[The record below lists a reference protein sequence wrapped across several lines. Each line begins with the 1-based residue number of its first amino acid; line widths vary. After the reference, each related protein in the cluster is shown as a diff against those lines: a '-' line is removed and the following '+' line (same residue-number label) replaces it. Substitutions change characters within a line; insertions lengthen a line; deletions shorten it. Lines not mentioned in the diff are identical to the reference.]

1 MYTVQQVC
9 VRVYDGGTHLD
20 PPWVVA
26 EVVLLVVVV
35 VALEEGGPCLA
46 TSWGSQDWEEDL
58 LHRKKQAHK
67 INTHQ
72 CTIHVYWNA

>member
-1 MYTVQQVC
+1 MCKSVL
-9 VRVYDGGTHLD
+9 YDGGTHLD

-26 EVVLLVVVV
+26 EVLVVVVVV

-58 LHRKKQAHK
+58 LGTQEETSTQ
-67 INTHQ
+67 NQYTL
-72 CTIHVYWNA
+72 CTIHTNVQYMYT